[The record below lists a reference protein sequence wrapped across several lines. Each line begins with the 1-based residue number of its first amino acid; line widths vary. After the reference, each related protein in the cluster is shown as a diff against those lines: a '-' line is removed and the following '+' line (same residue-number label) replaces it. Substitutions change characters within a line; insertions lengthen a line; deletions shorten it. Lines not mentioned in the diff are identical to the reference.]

1 MKSKREHPRESGG
14 ITDGVR
20 RLLRAAASP
29 CPERYAAFVRLRTFG
44 RATTARPTQPAPR
57 NDHGMPDKTLR
68 PPNAAV
74 RPPPNGRRPPAGA
87 RWSRLIIT
95 SYCGFSRSRH
105 ILEAHVETRRHD
117 TVNERDGALPEFQ

>member
-44 RATTARPTQPAPR
+44 RATTARPTQPAPV
-57 NDHGMPDKTLR
+57 NDDGMPDNPLR
-68 PPNAAV
+68 PRMAAV
-74 RPPPNGRRPPAGA
+74 RPHPNWRRRPA
-87 RWSRLIIT
+87 
-95 SYCGFSRSRH
+95 
-105 ILEAHVETRRHD
+105 
-117 TVNERDGALPEFQ
+117 